1 MIFGMDGGAGGKDGT
16 GIKAPDESVAEK
28 VAGRDGGRGGR
39 GKRKSIEKPRLKLKW
54 AGGGKE
60 G

>member
-28 VAGRDGGRGGR
+28 VAGRDGGKGRRGN
-39 GKRKSIEKPRLKLKW
+39 RKGFDMLQLKLEC
-54 AGGGKE
+54 AGGGKGE
-60 G
+60 